1 MKKLKACANNGR
13 APNVGFSVVDLV
25 AGVGKLGHLARNSI
39 HIDSSTEVNGRYVVS
54 TIKISCA
61 SSH

>member
-1 MKKLKACANNGR
+1 MKKLKTCANNGR

-25 AGVGKLGHLARNSI
+25 AGVGETGALCRDRM
-39 HIDSSTEVNGRYVVS
+39 HIDYSTEVNSRYVVS

-61 SSH
+61 LSH